1 MKTQPNDDDDV
12 EHTNKVA
19 QRNDKTRKLRDIIF
33 TNNRKVSIV
42 TTTTAATTV
51 DEETKSESFEPIHNR
66 SRTKHRWN
74 KLQNTVNKKIKQSVK
89 DMETLYHTQ
98 PQHCIGP
105 LFVGHY
111 SSSSF

>member
-12 EHTNKVA
+12 GRTSKVA
-19 QRNDKTRKLRDIIF
+19 RWNDKTRKLRDAIF
-33 TNNRKVSIV
+33 RNNKKVSIV
-42 TTTTAATTV
+42 TTTMVATTV
-51 DEETKSESFEPIHNR
+51 DEETKGKSFEPINNR
-66 SRTKHRWN
+66 SRMKNRWN

-89 DMETLYHTQ
+89 DMETSHRTQ

-111 SSSSF
+111 SPSSF